1 MLNQKIIDLIKKAGK
16 KRSAKKNK
24 PGSSGED
31 LEKSSD
37 IETEEIYAGYHLSS
51 FIPLFYSS

>member
-16 KRSAKKNK
+16 KRSAKKK
-24 PGSSGED
+24 PGSSGDD